1 MKRLEPTSKGLQRLN
16 YKGSL
21 ITYSNSDSIISDQFR
36 TIRTNIKFLPGEKK
50 ERSILIT
57 SPGKGDGKSTTSA
70 NLAVS
75 MARQGEKVLLIDAN
89 LRDPVIHTIFKISN
103 QIGLTDLLTRKS
115 TFNEVVYQTGIGRLD
130 ILTSGSTFLNPAEL
144 LESDNMTSLLSSVV
158 NSYSMVLID
167 SPAVL
172 KSTETRVLANQCDG
186 VVLVV
191 NRRKTKLGKLAES
204 RKLLDLVDAKL
215 VGAIINKK

>member
-1 MKRLEPTSKGLQRLN
+1 MSKSLRRLN
-16 YKGSL
+16 LKRSL

-36 TIRTNIKFLPGEKK
+36 TIRTNIKFLPGKKK

-57 SPGKGDGKSTTSA
+57 SPGKGEGKSTTSA

-75 MARQGEKVLLIDAN
+75 MTRQGEKVLLIDAN
-89 LRDPVIHTIFKISN
+89 LRDPTIHNTFKISN
-103 QIGLTDLLTRKS
+103 QVGLTDLLTAKARFS
-115 TFNEVVYQTGIGRLD
+115 EVIYQTGIGRLD
-130 ILTSGSTFLNPAEL
+130 VLTSGSTFLNPAEL
-144 LESDNMTSLLSSVV
+144 LESDGMTSLLSTVT
-158 NSYSMVLID
+158 NSYSMVIID

-186 VVLVV
+186 VILVV